1 MKSEM
6 PNLNV
11 LVLLLVLGLIL
22 NSIAIYV
29 DVVPNFIFSPSEIG
43 QYSIRTK
50 IAITVTL
57 FLKSILNIII
67 SIWLYQKAKTQKE
80 HKFVWMIFGL
90 FFGIIAIIL
99 FYLIILTKEI
109 KKLNRNF
116 SNEDMNRL

>member
-1 MKSEM
+1 M